1 VSFNDSDWTSEAE
14 ASPPPE
20 RPSLTVAQA
29 GAIGLAGGVAIGAL
43 ATALVFFALQQPPS
57 SVTAATSAASA
68 PAPARPAAPQ
78 TAAPKVEAVPQPA
91 TTTSVVNAVAPEAS
105 PRIADPIATAEPPA
119 AGPPKLPPAEVA
131 ARKERAWARYYKRPP
146 FCEGNP
152 TADQLIECGN
162 HFIRSKREFEERW
175 RTGTL

>member
-14 ASPPPE
+14 GSPPPQ
-20 RPSLTVAQA
+20 RAPLTATQA

-43 ATALVFFALQQPPS
+43 ATVLVFFALQQQTS
-57 SVTAATSAASA
+57 GVTTAASVASI
-68 PAPARPAAPQ
+68 PAPARPAMPQ
-78 TAAPKVEAVPQPA
+78 AAAPKVEAVPQPA
-91 TTTSVVNAVAPEAS
+91 ASTDVAKAVVPDAG
-105 PRIADPIATAEPPA
+105 PRIADPIPMAEPPA
-119 AGPPKLPPAEVA
+119 AGPPKLSPAEVA

-175 RTGTL
+175 RTGTF